1 MVHLNF
7 QAVIQ
12 DFLQRCNLTVQDIF
26 SEYNHN
32 EYECPVCSIQSY
44 AGTNL
49 NQREQR
55 VKIGKNGVT
64 GQVVLPEQEAA
75 DVI

>member
-12 DFLQRCNLTVQDIF
+12 DFLQRCYLTVQGIF

-49 NQREQR
+49 NQRE
-55 VKIGKNGVT
+55 
-64 GQVVLPEQEAA
+64 
-75 DVI
+75 